1 MLLQAAARLR
11 VASTRHFST
20 AVSSSARA
28 AAVDAS
34 HRRIYSLFHNHGNS
48 DYIGEPMSITEHSVQ
63 TALAAKKAG
72 EAVEVQLA
80 CLLHDV
86 GHLAGLEAGH
96 APGMDGC
103 GTEDHEAVGADFLAA
118 LGLPDTVSYL
128 ARHHVDAKRY
138 LCAVDSEYHA
148 RLSDAS
154 RTTLKHQGG
163 PMSAAEPRSRALDAS
178 WRPAITYCMSS
189 TGPRNACARR
199 RRPSPRSAA
208 RRATNAPPNGSAA
221 LCKVTRNVRA
231 RFVIRST
238 VQ

>member
-1 MLLQAAARLR
+1 MLLQAATRLR

-72 EAVEVQLA
+72 ETVEVQLA

-96 APGMDGC
+96 APGMP
-103 GTEDHEAVGADFLAA
+103 T
-118 LGLPDTVSYL
+118 
-128 ARHHVDAKRY
+128 
-138 LCAVDSEYHA
+138 
-148 RLSDAS
+148 
-154 RTTLKHQGG
+154 
-163 PMSAAEPRSRALDAS
+163 
-178 WRPAITYCMSS
+178 
-189 TGPRNACARR
+189 
-199 RRPSPRSAA
+199 
-208 RRATNAPPNGSAA
+208 
-221 LCKVTRNVRA
+221 
-231 RFVIRST
+231 
-238 VQ
+238 